1 MGSRVITDEFV
12 RQVTEDLRARYE
24 LDADGVRQ
32 LGARIAD
39 TERDAR
45 SAANRE
51 FAAQFTEKH
60 RATFDRLA
68 R

>member
-1 MGSRVITDEFV
+1 MITDEFV

-39 TERDAR
+39 AERDAR
-45 SAANRE
+45 SGENRE
-51 FAAQFTEKH
+51 FAARFTERH
-60 RATFDRLA
+60 HATFDRLA